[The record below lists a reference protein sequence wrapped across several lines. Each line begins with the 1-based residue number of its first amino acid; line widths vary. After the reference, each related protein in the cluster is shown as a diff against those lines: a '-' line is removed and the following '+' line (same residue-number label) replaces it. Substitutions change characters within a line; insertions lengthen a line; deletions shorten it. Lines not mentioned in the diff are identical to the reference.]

1 MLALDQV
8 VKKVDTTPPV
18 MCDHSKAETSIIHP
32 QEKMEVLGEGE
43 IVPGVQ
49 GTRIFHYSD
58 LEELMKSISVPR
70 PCPIHYGQME
80 ELKSKKEDNHDV
92 FRRCP
97 QNCAFFYPEKE
108 YEVYYYNC
116 R

>member
-1 MLALDQV
+1 MKSSKQTSPLKELNQLLESVQNDPSTLERTE
-8 VKKVDTTPPV
+8 VK
-18 MCDHSKAETSIIHP
+18 E
-32 QEKMEVLGEGE
+32 EGE

-49 GTRIFHYSD
+49 GTGIFHYSD
-58 LEELMKSISVPR
+58 LEELMKSINVPR

-92 FRRCP
+92 FWTCP
-97 QNCAFFYPEKE
+97 QNCAFFCPEKE

>member
-18 MCDHSKAETSIIHP
+18 MCDHSKAETSITHP

-43 IVPGVQ
+43 IIPGVQ

-58 LEELMKSISVPR
+58 LEELMKSINVLR
-70 PCPIHYGQME
+70 PCPVHYGQME

-92 FRRCP
+92 FWRP
-97 QNCAFFYPEKE
+97 QNCAFFCPEKE
-108 YEVYYYNC
+108 YEVYFYNC